1 MKKWERSSP
10 ELIARFD
17 ACLPK
22 AAGVERRQM
31 FGCPC
36 AFVNGNMFTGV
47 HEQRL
52 IVRLPEKQRAALSKE
67 PDAKPFVVMGRTMRE
82 YVAFERPLERTPR
95 EIGAWMKKALDYA
108 LALPPKSKKSR
119 TTVVRALPRR
129 LGQRRARGR

>member
-1 MKKWERSSP
+1 MKQWERSSP

-47 HEQRL
+47 HEQRV

-82 YVAFERPLERTPR
+82 YVAFERPLERSPR
-95 EIGAWMKKALDYA
+95 EIGAWMKKALAYA
-108 LALPPKSKKSR
+108 ETLPIKVNKDSAASKRR
-119 TTVVRALPRR
+119 TAKPARTA
-129 LGQRRARGR
+129 RAR